1 MSIQDIAGTIR
12 EFLIEN
18 RKKTMLF
25 CALLIFMTACALVA
39 LIAAA
44 SRRKDAVRQE
54 PQRRLVLDQ
63 PLLAPA
69 GPAAPDGYA
78 LSRVPPERWT
88 DEEVEPWFTVPD
100 GQEIERLGESN
111 DRMILEIIGAA
122 P

>member
-12 EFLIEN
+12 DFLIEN

-25 CALLIFMTACALVA
+25 CALLIFMTLCALAVLVA
-39 LIAAA
+39 AG
-44 SRRKDAVRQE
+44 SRRKDGGRPEPPRQ
-54 PQRRLVLDQ
+54 LVLDQ
-63 PLLAPA
+63 PLLVPA

-78 LSRVPPERWT
+78 LSREPPERWT
-88 DEEVEPWFTVPD
+88 DEEVGRWFTVPA
-100 GQEIERLGESN
+100 GQEVEKLGGSN